1 MYISVFSDELHREVT
16 EILPVYAKWGMKYVD
31 FRGLVHGKPIE
42 NQTDEE
48 LRALKSQMDSLDLRC
63 GVLQSSLCKV
73 HLPDKEGIAEE
84 MKKLDGLIRAADI
97 LDCRLVRSFNFWQYP
112 QDDPH
117 CGELAMRPDE
127 LSKVLEMFYP
137 FAKKAHEAGLTVGI
151 ENCGQTPDEVIAV
164 LDALNMP
171 DFGMAW
177 DVSNM
182 FELLP
187 EARGDCVDYFEKAL
201 KRANMLHVKCRG
213 VLPEVEGRKVP
224 WERVLNGAAALG
236 LDIPVSIETHVPSG
250 APISPEEATHRCYD
264 YLHRVWPASAPG
276 DLRSALSPTAVFDR
290 PYRDNPVRMAVIGL
304 GMGKNRCTQ
313 IRNTCGIEL
322 AAVCDINPKRA
333 QTVGEEFG
341 VPYTTDLQTILD
353 DKTIEACYVVVPTG
367 EHCNIARRC
376 LAAGKHTLVTKPMDI
391 NHQRCADLIRFA
403 KEQKLLL
410 ACDFD
415 LHFRGPLTELKRAV
429 DSGYFGK
436 LKSANM
442 ILNIHRTKEYYLEN
456 GGWRG
461 TLSMDG
467 GGALSNQ
474 GIHEID
480 RLLTLFGLPSE
491 VSCHTARQTFDI
503 EAEDFGASQWRY
515 ENGMVVRISSTTSY
529 PASAWYTRLEVFGDS
544 GAYLLTAGGPEGD
557 HIYWWHGEKWSEE
570 SPNPYKK
577 EWNQATDQFAYA
589 IRCNK
594 PVAVPP
600 SHGYLSRLVLDRMY
614 ESAAQNGA
622 FVKIKAEDTVL

>member
-1 MYISVFSDELHREVT
+1 M
-16 EILPVYAKWGMKYVD
+16 
-31 FRGLVHGKPIE
+31 
-42 NQTDEE
+42 
-48 LRALKSQMDSLDLRC
+48 
-63 GVLQSSLCKV
+63 
-73 HLPDKEGIAEE
+73 
-84 MKKLDGLIRAADI
+84 
-97 LDCRLVRSFNFWQYP
+97 
-112 QDDPH
+112 
-117 CGELAMRPDE
+117 
-127 LSKVLEMFYP
+127 
-137 FAKKAHEAGLTVGI
+137 
-151 ENCGQTPDEVIAV
+151 
-164 LDALNMP
+164 
-171 DFGMAW
+171 
-177 DVSNM
+177 
-182 FELLP
+182 
-187 EARGDCVDYFEKAL
+187 
-201 KRANMLHVKCRG
+201 
-213 VLPEVEGRKVP
+213 
-224 WERVLNGAAALG
+224 
-236 LDIPVSIETHVPSG
+236 
-250 APISPEEATHRCYD
+250 
-264 YLHRVWPASAPG
+264 
-276 DLRSALSPTAVFDR
+276 
-290 PYRDNPVRMAVIGL
+290 
-304 GMGKNRCTQ
+304 
-313 IRNTCGIEL
+313 
-322 AAVCDINPKRA
+322 
-333 QTVGEEFG
+333 
-341 VPYTTDLQTILD
+341 
-353 DKTIEACYVVVPTG
+353 
-367 EHCNIARRC
+367 
-376 LAAGKHTLVTKPMDI
+376 
-391 NHQRCADLIRFA
+391 
-403 KEQKLLL
+403 L

-480 RLLTLFGLPSE
+480 RLLTLFGVPSE